1 MRITNHGPSPE
12 AYFIDARLNKQASV
26 TLAPQTTSSL
36 TLPNVTGVVPEYLVP
51 SDTTRLTAQVT
62 APRSQFF
69 DLSYPFGDPDL
80 ISSSGTTSNVAFDSP
95 DVPAG
100 SWYVTP
106 FLTGPFEATAAKN
119 VTANVS
125 LNAITTAF
133 DNTVSSPTGDMWLSS
148 LNASA
153 GFTPYVVN
161 PGQSV
166 TIPVTITPSGTAGST
181 VSGTLYLDD
190 SSVPPGGVTYN
201 EIPGQWPVGSEV
213 AAFPY
218 SYTIK

>member
-1 MRITNHGPSPE
+1 MST
-12 AYFIDARLNKQASV
+12 FAS
-26 TLAPQTTSSL
+26 
-36 TLPNVTGVVPEYLVP
+36 PNV
-51 SDTTRLTAQVT
+51 
-62 APRSQFF
+62 
-69 DLSYPFGDPDL
+69 PD
-80 ISSSGTTSNVAFDSP
+80 
-95 DVPAG
+95 G

-106 FLTGPFEATAAKN
+106 FLVGPTGATAAKN

-125 LNAITTAF
+125 VSATTAAF
-133 DNTVSSPTGDMWLSS
+133 DPAVSSPTGDMWLSS

-166 TIPVTITPSGTAGST
+166 TIPVTITPSGAAGST

-201 EIPGQWPVGSEV
+201 EIPGQWPDGSEV